1 MQRDEVDPL
10 RDDSKI
16 KLLEKDTLV
25 LVNKDGIFESQDK
38 GVSYL
43 LSLAKQ
49 HKTLDDTIAYDK
61 IVGKAAALLYLY
73 LHVKAV
79 YAKVLSSEAERL
91 FRTHHVPYAYE
102 AKVPVILNPSKTKRG
117 FFEEAL
123 VGIDDPKEALPIL
136 SEVDRRFFSK

>member
-1 MQRDEVDPL
+1 MQRDEVNPL

-49 HKTLDDTIAYDK
+49 HKTLADTISYDK

-73 LHVKAV
+73 LGVKAV
-79 YAKVLSSEAERL
+79 YAKVISSEAERL
-91 FRTHHVPYAYE
+91 FQTHHLPYAYE
-102 AKVPVILNPSKTKRG
+102 TKVPAILNPSKTQRG
-117 FFEEAL
+117 PFEKAL

-136 SEVDRRFFSK
+136 SAVDRRFFSK